1 MSRSTLREEFQM
13 KKTSMTAMLAMAAA
27 VSFQANAANG
37 VDPLTLIEP
46 PQSEWFYDGSAPDF
60 IVDVPSFTVPATGV
74 IDYIDSVIP
83 LEFGEEKWV
92 KAVQFIPGD
101 KRVLHHL
108 LSYVVADGERAAD
121 GMIDETVNDPR
132 REFLEGYAPGK
143 EYATEFPTNTG
154 IKVPE
159 NSALRMSI
167 HYTSFGQE
175 TVDNTRVG
183 LWFYDKAAEPEFEYH
198 TWSVSTPMNQIQIPA
213 GAMEHAA
220 AATHV
225 FDKDIVLHGFRAHM
239 HYRGKSMSARVI
251 YPDNSMEE
259 IINVPDYNFAWQ
271 PTYRTDEP
279 MILPAGS
286 RVVVEGLFDNSQ
298 YNLGVPD
305 PTVDAMG
312 GLQSWEEMFIGYF
325 SYHDYK
331 P

>member
-1 MSRSTLREEFQM
+1 M

-27 VSFQANAANG
+27 VSFHANAQTG
-37 VDPLTLIEP
+37 VDPLTEVKP
-46 PQSEWFYDGSAPDF
+46 VDAEWFYNGSEPDH
-60 IVDVPSFTVPATGV
+60 IVEVPSFNVPATGV

-108 LSYVVADGERAAD
+108 LSYVVADTPDAGE
-121 GMIDETVNDPR
+121 GMLDETVNDPR

-143 EYATEFPTNTG
+143 EYATEFPQNTG

-159 NSALRMSI
+159 GSALRMSI

-175 TVDNTRVG
+175 TTDSTRVG
-183 LWFYDKAAEPEFEYH
+183 LWFADENETPEHEYH
-198 TWSVSTPMNQIQIPA
+198 TYSVATPMNQIQIPA
-213 GAMEHAA
+213 GAMNHEAA
-220 AATHV
+220 ASHV
-225 FDKDIVLHGFRAHM
+225 FEDDILLYGFRAHM
-239 HYRGKSMSARVI
+239 HYRGKAMSARVV
-251 YPDNSMEE
+251 YPDNSSED

-271 PTYRTDEP
+271 PTYRLNEP

-325 SYHDYK
+325 SYTDV
-331 P
+331 PE